1 VIRRRRSLTH
11 VGGEVET
18 SGNREVASAL
28 AHALDVAPPADA
40 ADRTVGR
47 PGAHHS
53 TDGEGLE
60 RAEDPDRVHVHGFHT
75 YPARMHPATASRL
88 VEAVTPAD
96 GKPGMR
102 GTRAT
107 VLDPFCGSGTVL
119 VEALIAGRAA
129 IGTDLNPIAVRLA
142 RLKTSVFDAPSREA
156 LVAAAREVAAFA
168 DGRRERRA
176 GATRRYPPEDV
187 ATFDPHVLL
196 ELDSLR
202 AGIASLPAAVNVSE
216 ALELVLSAI
225 LVKVSRRTSD
235 TSAAPTQRRIAAGFP
250 ARLFVRKTEE
260 LARRLEA
267 FEALLRHGSDADRP
281 PEPPPVRVALDDAC
295 KLRSVPASTVDGVV
309 TSPPYVATYD
319 YLAHHAL
326 RMRWLGLDAS
336 ELAARELGSRRRYA
350 PMSAR
355 EASAEWARELGRAL
369 TALSRVCKPGARV
382 ALVVADSAVR
392 GEALRADDIVPNVA
406 REANFAFVA
415 RASQRRP
422 HFHAPS
428 EQGRAFEAFGRKP
441 RGEHAILL
449 EKQTLR
455 RVSP

>member
-28 AHALDVAPPADA
+28 ARALDVAPPADG
-40 ADRTVGR
+40 TG
-47 PGAHHS
+47 PG
-53 TDGEGLE
+53 E
-60 RAEDPDRVHVHGFHT
+60 EDPNRAHVHGFHT
-75 YPARMHPATASRL
+75 YPARMHPETASRL
-88 VEAVTPAD
+88 VQAISAA
-96 GKPGMR
+96 GG
-102 GTRAT
+102 T

-119 VEALIAGRAA
+119 VEALVAGRAA

-142 RLKTSVFDAPSREA
+142 RLKTTVQGAPSREA

-168 DGRRERRA
+168 DARRERRA
-176 GATRRYPPEDV
+176 GATRRYSPEDV

-202 AGIASLPAAVNVSE
+202 AGIAALPAPAAHQSE
-216 ALELVLSAI
+216 TLELVLSAI

-260 LARRLEA
+260 LARRLAA
-267 FEALLRHGSDADRP
+267 FEALLPRDTDGRL
-281 PEPPPVRVALDDAC
+281 EPPRVRVAIDDAC
-295 KLRSVPASTVDGVV
+295 KLRTVSASTVDGVV

-326 RMRWLGLDAS
+326 RMRWLGLDS
-336 ELAARELGSRRRYA
+336 RELAARELGSRRRYA

-355 EASAEWARELGRAL
+355 EASAEWGRELGRAL
-369 TALSRVCKPGARV
+369 AALSRVCKTGARV

-392 GEALRADDIVPNVA
+392 GEALRADEIVPQLAPQAGFV
-406 REANFAFVA
+406 FVA

-422 HFHAPS
+422 HFHEPS
-428 EQGRAFEAFGRKP
+428 ARAFEQIVGAKP
-441 RGEHAILL
+441 RGEHAIVL
-449 EKQTLR
+449 EKKTTQK
-455 RVSP
+455 VSA